1 MLDDPEL
8 RGDAARIREQART
21 MRAEF
26 KRHSKEPNWDIVRVE
41 IVEALV
47 ELQAGIGEQLARK
60 ESPESLVPIDRDPV
74 PPRFARDVRR
84 YYERLGSGK

>member
-26 KRHSKEPNWDIVRVE
+26 KRHSTAPNWDIVRVE

-47 ELQAGIGEQLARK
+47 ELQKDIGEKLALK

-74 PPRFARDVRR
+74 PPRFASDVRR
-84 YYERLGSGK
+84 FYERLGSGK